1 MTTASAT
8 AGTGPE
14 LDQRDDN
21 RETPVRDPHG
31 PRVEASGPD
40 WTADHNGP
48 SIPVADPGADQS
60 PGLSTPRRPAR
71 SWPVLVLA
79 APAAVAVWSGWV
91 GIGQMTGFG
100 EIHPLPGLWGSLH
113 LNERRPGSR
122 SRTDRFGAGDIPP
135 ISEIRWPAWL
145 KRRSRDAR
153 TSTPHSLTTLIA
165 GHSVLPS
172 AQSARGGS

>member
-14 LDQRDDN
+14 LDQRDDT

-60 PGLSTPRRPAR
+60 PGPSAPRRPHLR
-71 SWPVLVLA
+71 S
-79 APAAVAVWSGWV
+79 SKRRV
-91 GIGQMTGFG
+91 G
-100 EIHPLPGLWGSLH
+100 LSKA
-113 LNERRPGSR
+113 
-122 SRTDRFGAGDIPP
+122 SRT
-135 ISEIRWPAWL
+135 
-145 KRRSRDAR
+145 R
-153 TSTPHSLTTLIA
+153 TSSATISLTSA
-165 GHSVLPS
+165 PS
-172 AQSARGGS
+172 YGASLRTVDAAYDTWGLRRR